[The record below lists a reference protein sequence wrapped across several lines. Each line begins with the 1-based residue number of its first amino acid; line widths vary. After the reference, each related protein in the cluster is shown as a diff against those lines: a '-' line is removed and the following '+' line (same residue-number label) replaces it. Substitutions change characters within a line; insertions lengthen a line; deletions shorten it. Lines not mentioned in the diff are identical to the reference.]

1 MKKKIFG
8 GKSVIAFADPRFV
21 NHNYKSAED
30 LEQEANA
37 LSNFH
42 GGGIGYVGQ
51 GDQFLDFAGSGVSL
65 ASAARNA
72 KPFVI
77 TFTNA
82 NAAAREVLLCPG
94 LIRNATGLMATGA
107 FNDTSGAAGLS
118 GQSGSPGSIEWFNA
132 FIEKFPSVVSGIKIA
147 TQNLAQM
154 DQVMTLVKESPFQS
168 HSSKVITP
176 GIYASEG
183 NFNTA
188 ILTIPEPFY
197 LTNEHKVKYVILGNT
212 TVAITLMIGVSLN
225 ISKALRTK
233 VETAKTNIENAGGAA
248 VVSKFIG

>member
-1 MKKKIFG
+1 MKKNIFG
-8 GKSVIAFADPRFV
+8 GKAALAFADPRFV

-30 LEQEANA
+30 LEREAGD

-72 KPFVI
+72 KPFII

-82 NAAAREVLLCPG
+82 NAAPREVLICPG
-94 LIRNATGLMATGA
+94 LIRNAVGLMVTGA
-107 FNDTSGAAGLS
+107 FNDTSGNAGLS
-118 GQSGSPGSIEWFNA
+118 AQSGSPGPVEFFNA
-132 FIEKFPSVVSGIKIA
+132 FIDKFPSVVSGIKIA

-154 DQVMTLVKESPFQS
+154 DQALTLVKESPFQN

-197 LTNEHKVKYVILGNT
+197 LTNEHKVRYTVLGST
-212 TVAITLMIGVSLN
+212 TVVITFMIGVSLN
-225 ISKALRTK
+225 ISKALRSK